1 MSEEQKKGAIS
12 LAQLLSVNRIIFPSE
27 QVEPRQLLEQL
38 VRRVCEEEPTLD
50 FSSVMSELSKQ
61 EGAGPV
67 LETGL
72 ALPHCRVDGLTRF
85 VGALA
90 VLPSPLQSPK
100 KGRIR
105 LMLLFFSPLQPSF
118 FSQHLRL
125 LASIAGTFTPD
136 FIHRLQSAGS
146 AQKVLNC
153 FKKRI

>member
-12 LAQLLSVNRIIFPSE
+12 IAQLLGVNRIIFPSE
-27 QVEPRQLLEQL
+27 QTEPRQLLELL
-38 VRRVCEEEPTLD
+38 VRRVCEEEPSLD
-50 FSSVMSELSKQ
+50 FSSVMTELSKQ

-72 ALPHCRVDGLTRF
+72 ALPHCRVDGLTHF

-90 VLPSPLQSPK
+90 VLPAPIRNPK
-100 KGRIR
+100 GGKIR
-105 LMLLFFSPLQPSF
+105 AVLLFFSPLQPSF

-125 LASIAGTFTPD
+125 LAAAAGMFTPD
-136 FIHRLQSAGS
+136 FIRRLQTAGS

-153 FKKRI
+153 FKK